1 MLFLFFVFGALISPT
16 SSVATFNAA
25 VFSPPARFPYS
36 SVDRYQG
43 RDFLNESLWSYFTG
57 SDPTGGQV
65 NFLSRANAQK
75 KGLAY
80 VQGDNR
86 AVLRVDSWTNLPHG
100 RPRDSIRIVSMK
112 TFYHG
117 LVIADFD
124 GMPFG
129 CSVWPS
135 LWSVGPNWPHDGE
148 IDIVEGVNNKK
159 INQYTFHT
167 GANQK
172 CSIPNRAPIFKDG
185 PAFMGTVMNTN
196 CRSSSSSD
204 TGCAF
209 LDTHKSSFGQGFA
222 NAGGGAFALLWDSG
236 GIRIWHFERQSIPYD
251 VYSGYPDPDSWPT
264 SNAFLSADNCA
275 VDSFFS
281 PQRLVLDITLCGGWA
296 SGDYPNSGC
305 PGTCTQQVT
314 TGRNYANAAWL
325 INSITVY
332 NS

>member
-1 MLFLFFVFGALISPT
+1 MCRAITGLYYALTAGQIFYTAGRVIRASSLKLAEVPT
-16 SSVATFNAA
+16 SPDAIIIF
-25 VFSPPARFPYS
+25 Y
-36 SVDRYQG
+36 Y
-43 RDFLNESLWSYFTG
+43 
-57 SDPTGGQV
+57 
-65 NFLSRANAQK
+65 
-75 KGLAY
+75 
-80 VQGDNR
+80 
-86 AVLRVDSWTNLPHG
+86 
-100 RPRDSIRIVSMK
+100 SIRIVSMK

-159 INQYTFHT
+159 MLVNPYFSPFRRRFMSDFSNQYTFHT

-172 CSIPNRAPIFKDG
+172 CSIPNRAPIIKDG

-196 CRSSSSSD
+196 CRSSSLSD

-314 TGRNYANAAWL
+314 TGRNYASAYLYGFLVCHAIPIRIQMPHGL
-325 INSITVY
+325 SIP
-332 NS
+332 